1 MGLLD
6 EPGLDRLITSG
17 CTQCGSHKLA
27 FRTYVDGVLPLLG
40 GEPVG
45 RMTWAYDG
53 EKFIDGVF
61 EVRCAECSAS
71 LFAADVCPRC
81 HAADGLARALDGSNR
96 WPVPAACP
104 SCDGEELRY
113 VAFVPARVAY
123 EGKRA
128 DKAKSSTE
136 LHDAGFH
143 AYRADCRDCGT
154 VAARA
159 DACPLCDAPGPL
171 RARPG

>member
-6 EPGLDRLITSG
+6 EPGLERLVAAG
-17 CTQCGSHKLA
+17 CGACGSRELT
-27 FRTYVDGVLPLLG
+27 FRTFVDGVLPLLG

-61 EVRCAECSAS
+61 HVACAGCAAV

-81 HAADGLARALDGSNR
+81 HAPGALGRALESPNR
-96 WPVPAACP
+96 WPVPARCP

-113 VAFVPARVAY
+113 VAFVPARVRY
-123 EGKRA
+123 QGKRA
-128 DKAKSSTE
+128 DPARSSTE
-136 LHDAGFH
+136 LHDDGFH
-143 AYRADCRDCGT
+143 AYRADCRDCGV
-154 VAARA
+154 VAARS
-159 DACPLCDAPGPL
+159 DGCPLCDAPGPL
-171 RARPG
+171 RVRPG

>member
-6 EPGLDRLITSG
+6 EAGLERLVAAG
-17 CTQCGSHKLA
+17 CTQCGSHKLG
-27 FRTYVDGVLPLLG
+27 FRTFVDGVLPLLG

-61 EVRCAECSAS
+61 DVRCADCAAT
-71 LFAADVCPRC
+71 LFAAGVCPRC
-81 HAADGLARALDGSNR
+81 HAPGGLGRALGRGNG
-96 WPVPAACP
+96 WPVPASCP
-104 SCDGEELRY
+104 RCDGEELRY

-136 LHDAGFH
+136 LHDDGFH
-143 AYRADCRDCGT
+143 GYRVDCRDCGT
-154 VAARA
+154 VAARS
-159 DACPLCDAPGPL
+159 DCPLCDAPGPL